1 MQSRFLKT
9 NRTSQKRSHI
19 SYVSGG
25 ILEWRFPAR
34 VLCRLYF
41 LFFNF
46 DRYLVSFLTH
56 IIYAI
61 ATRLLNS
68 FIVAIAIKIK
78 IYWIDLKVNHLR
90 SHGG

>member
-1 MQSRFLKT
+1 M
-9 NRTSQKRSHI
+9 
-19 SYVSGG
+19 
-25 ILEWRFPAR
+25 
-34 VLCRLYF
+34 YF

-90 SHGG
+90 SH